1 MLMLVLETVFQNFKF
16 AHVISSSKLQQA
28 QTSQASDERSNSDPY
43 SRQRDQMIHRTRMV
57 QEKPIT
63 AKVDV
68 YTWGYVTGDHQLDK
82 SVKNDDE
89 ARNDMGML
97 KRLVMSAIW
106 CIQEDLL

>member
-1 MLMLVLETVFQNFKF
+1 MKRKQYLLIGLM
-16 AHVISSSKLQQA
+16 ISMY
-28 QTSQASDERSNSDPY
+28 R
-43 SRQRDQMIHRTRMV
+43 
-57 QEKPIT
+57 
-63 AKVDV
+63 
-68 YTWGYVTGDHQLDK
+68 LDK